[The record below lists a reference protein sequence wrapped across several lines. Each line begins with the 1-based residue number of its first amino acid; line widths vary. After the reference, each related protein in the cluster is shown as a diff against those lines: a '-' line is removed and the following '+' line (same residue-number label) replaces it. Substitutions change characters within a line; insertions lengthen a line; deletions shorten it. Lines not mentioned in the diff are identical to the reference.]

1 MKATV
6 TTVIPFIDVRSG
18 IHLSEQDFATSFG
31 TGATNK
37 RSWWRQ
43 EKSVLGVVFF
53 VADGIFGLVSGIV
66 WLIYR
71 LSVVVAIPW
80 PILFSNLPI

>member
-31 TGATNK
+31 TGATNE
-37 RSWWRQ
+37 RSWWRK
-43 EKSVLGVVFF
+43 EIFALGFVFF
-53 VADGIFGLVSGIV
+53 FADGIIGLVCRIV

-71 LSVVVAIPW
+71 ISIVVAI
-80 PILFSNLPI
+80 L

>member
-18 IHLSEQDFATSFG
+18 IHLSEEDFATSFG

-37 RSWWRQ
+37 WSWWRK
-43 EKSVLGVVFF
+43 ETFVLGFIFF
-53 VADGIFGLVSGIV
+53 VADGIFGLVCRIV

-71 LSVVVAIPW
+71 LSIVVAI
-80 PILFSNLPI
+80 L